1 MTRVPVNP
9 ELLRWARER
18 SGLAPEDLATKFKR
32 LPEWEAGETYPTLK
46 LIEAFARA
54 VHVPVGSLFLAEP
67 PDELIPI
74 PDFRTFA
81 GQPVTS
87 PHRTRPALHE
97 PLRHV
102 APRTGQIRPGARW
115 TGRVMAGFAESE
127 VEQATLGWLQEI
139 GWSVLHGPDIAPDTP
154 DSERA
159 GYDDV
164 VLALR
169 LRDSLACLNPDLPAS
184 AVGGVFRKPSRPEG
198 ALDPQ
203 ATGAICARV
212 PSDEPR
218 RVSNDMDHK
227 RYGTGPAIVTSFRGT
242 LPARVRRGENSPRGE
257 RRTRSRPR
265 R

>member
-1 MTRVPVNP
+1 
-9 ELLRWARER
+9 
-18 SGLAPEDLATKFKR
+18 
-32 LPEWEAGETYPTLK
+32 
-46 LIEAFARA
+46 
-54 VHVPVGSLFLAEP
+54 
-67 PDELIPI
+67 
-74 PDFRTFA
+74 
-81 GQPVTS
+81 
-87 PHRTRPALHE
+87 
-97 PLRHV
+97 
-102 APRTGQIRPGARW
+102 
-115 TGRVMAGFAESE
+115 MAGFAESE

-159 GYDDV
+159 DYGDV

-169 LRDSLACLNPDLPAS
+169 LRDSLARLNLDLPAS
-184 AVGGVFRKPSRPEG
+184 AVGDVFRKPSRTEG
-198 ALDPQ
+198 ALAPPE

-242 LPARVRRGENSPRGE
+242 LPARVRRGENSPGEE